1 MPWVNKTERHSGD
14 FMRYSLR
21 AVLFLLA
28 SFLTSTAVVVHAQ
41 NNPTPDNPQTPAQT
55 TPQQKPSPD
64 TYPSQQP
71 ANPPAQNNPAPD
83 TTQNQNQTPAQAPA
97 QNAPQ
102 TQSNPP
108 QNPDQAPEQ
117 NPSAQNPNQAP
128 SSSLQQ
134 NPYSQPLSPA
144 PGSITPRGS
153 KFGEPWEGEEH
164 YGPLSRMSVGADVGP
179 MGIGVKGAVILTGTI
194 DGRVMG
200 SFFNFNSANFEAEG
214 TTAHGS
220 IHLASLGAMADFYP
234 KNSIFRISGGLL
246 LWNGNQIT
254 ASGTEAPGSSFTIN
268 NQTYYSANPNT
279 VTGATPVSAS
289 AVLGLHSR
297 EPEFIVTGG
306 FGRFVPRSQRHWS
319 FPSEFGVVFMGAP
332 SLDITPA
339 GWVCTNAAETAC
351 SSVTDTSTPVG
362 AEFNS
367 SLQSALARWRRSL
380 SRVTVYPIFT
390 YSVVYSFNLRGR

>member
-1 MPWVNKTERHSGD
+1 
-14 FMRYSLR
+14 MRYSLC
-21 AVLFLLA
+21 AILFFLASLLA
-28 SFLTSTAVVVHAQ
+28 SPTAARAQ

-55 TPQQKPSPD
+55 DNPPQKPSPD
-64 TYPSQQP
+64 TYPSQPP

-83 TTQNQNQTPAQAPA
+83 STQNQNQNPAQAPA

-102 TQSNPP
+102 TPANPA
-108 QNPDQAPEQ
+108 QNPDQ
-117 NPSAQNPNQAP
+117 NPGQ
-128 SSSLQQ
+128 SSSSSQQ
-134 NPYSQPLSPA
+134 PGAQPADTNPYPQPISPA
-144 PGSITPRGS
+144 PGSITPRGD
-153 KFGEPWEGEEH
+153 KFHAPWEGEEH
-164 YGPLSRMSVGADVGP
+164 YGPLSRMSIGADIGP
-179 MGIGVKGAVILTGTI
+179 LGIGIKSAVILTGTI

-200 SFFNFNSANFEAEG
+200 NFFNFNSADFEAEG

-234 KNSIFRISGGLL
+234 KNSIFRISGGLM

-254 ASGTEAPGSSFTIN
+254 AAGTEAPGSSFTIN

-279 VTGATPVSAS
+279 VTGAEPVSAS

-297 EPEFIVTGG
+297 EPEFIVSGG

-332 SLDITPA
+332 SLNITPS

-362 AEFNS
+362 EAFNS
-367 SLQSALARWRRSL
+367 SLQSALTRWRRSL

-390 YSVVYSFNLRGR
+390 YSVVYSFNLRAGR